1 MIWASC
7 VGLLNSKTWNA
18 IRDIKLNLKIYGIH
32 KINSIFHLHAH
43 ELTPGFLVG
52 FVFLIFLVF
61 LCCPIRCLYILNS
74 MLWCPL
80 WFSYENVLFIYTFS
94 CLWEGSCLI
103 YVIWVSLCIVM
114 SNAYCVVFLLCFS
127 VLCTICCKVLWIA
140 HFVLSLRVL

>member
-1 MIWASC
+1 MICASC

-18 IRDIKLNLKIYGIH
+18 IRDIKLNLKIYGNH
-32 KINSIFHLHAH
+32 KINSILHLHAH
-43 ELTPGFLVG
+43 ELIPGFLVG

-80 WFSYENVLFIYTFS
+80 WFSYKKIYTFS
-94 CLWEGSCLI
+94 CLWKGSYLI
-103 YVIWVSLCIVM
+103 YVICVSLRIVV
-114 SNAYCVVFLLCFS
+114 SNAYCVMFLFCFS